1 MLVTTTN
8 TVEGYKITSY
18 YGIVTGEAIIGTNI
32 VRDMF
37 ASISDVIGGRS
48 GVYEEKLAQA
58 RQIALDEMSSFA
70 SSKGANGVIGVD
82 LDYEVIREGLLMVT
96 ACGTAVTLVKE

>member
-58 RQIALDEMSSFA
+58 RQIALDEMSAFA

-82 LDYEVIREGLLMVT
+82 LDYEVIREGMLMVT
-96 ACGTAVTLVKE
+96 ACGTAVNIVNE

>member
-8 TVEGYKITSY
+8 SLEGYKISSY

-58 RQIALDEMSSFA
+58 RQIALDEMSSA
-70 SSKGANGVIGVD
+70 AAARGANGVIGVD
-82 LDYEVIREGLLMVT
+82 LDYEVIREGMMMVT
-96 ACGTAVTLVKE
+96 ACGTAVYTEKV

>member
-1 MLVTTTN
+1 MLITTTN
-8 TVEGYKITSY
+8 NLEGYRISNY

-58 RQIALDEMSSFA
+58 RQIAIDEMA
-70 SSKGANGVIGVD
+70 SYAASKGANGVIGVD
-82 LDYEVIREGLLMVT
+82 LDYEVIKEGMLMVT
-96 ACGTAVTLVKE
+96 ACGTAVYVEKV

>member
-8 TVEGYKITSY
+8 TIEGHRITNY

-32 VRDMF
+32 VRDML

-48 GVYEEKLAQA
+48 SVYEEKLSQA
-58 RQIALDEMSSFA
+58 RQIAIDEMCTQA
-70 SSKGANGVIGVD
+70 SSMGANGVIGVD
-82 LDYEVIREGLLMVT
+82 LDYEVIREGMMMVT
-96 ACGTAVTLVKE
+96 ACGTAIYEEKI

>member
-8 TVEGYKITSY
+8 NIEGYKVSNY

-48 GVYEEKLAQA
+48 GVYEEKLSQA
-58 RQIALDEMSSFA
+58 RQIALDEMSSA
-70 SSKGANGVIGVD
+70 AAAMGANGVIGVD
-82 LDYEVIREGLLMVT
+82 LDYEVIREGMLMVT
-96 ACGTAVTLVKE
+96 ACGTAIYAERA

>member
-48 GVYEEKLAQA
+48 SVYEEKLAQA

-70 SSKGANGVIGVD
+70 SSRGANAVIGVD
-82 LDYEVIREGLLMVT
+82 LDYEVIREGMLMVT
-96 ACGTAVTLVKE
+96 ACGTAVTVVKE